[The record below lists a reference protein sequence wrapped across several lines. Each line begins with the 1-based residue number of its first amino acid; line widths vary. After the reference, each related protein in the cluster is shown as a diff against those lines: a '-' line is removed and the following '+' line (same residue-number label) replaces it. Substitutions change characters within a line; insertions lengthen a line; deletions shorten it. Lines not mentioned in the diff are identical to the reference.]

1 MLFSHPIRLPW
12 TSLRSLRPLQPKRFF
27 SASRPR
33 LTIEMATVDTTERL
47 SQLRQLMRDNK
58 VDVYSMSAGL
68 LLSPQPFPIP
78 RAVANPIFSCSL
90 RG

>member
-1 MLFSHPIRLPW
+1 
-12 TSLRSLRPLQPKRFF
+12 
-27 SASRPR
+27 
-33 LTIEMATVDTTERL
+33 MATVDTTERL